1 MRSMRGFRY
10 LKYFW
15 CSGSERKSIVFVLAL
30 SLALWVSPQVSA
42 QAEMDATPQAFDLVQ
57 EKARLLKLLKEE
69 IEPNL
74 VAADV
79 QKLKKNVMRL
89 GSFRAE
95 WVQEAKDF
103 LVANSPLAELY
114 LYDYSR
120 IHNPRLNSRILET
133 LLQFSSYKYEAAA
146 LAFAEDLSINENS
159 KSIVLELLEKVLSK
173 ANSVE
178 LRTASLGLVF
188 GEWGLQLRASEKL
201 QMALKLCQSGAA
213 FSLQDRGRL
222 EEYSKRQ
229 ADFWS
234 TVMFEELRACYSGA

>member
-1 MRSMRGFRY
+1 MRSMRGFCY
-10 LKYFW
+10 WKCFW
-15 CSGSERKSIVFVLAL
+15 CSGSERKPIVFVL
-30 SLALWVSPQVSA
+30 SLILAFWVGSEVLAQTESGVEPQV
-42 QAEMDATPQAFDLVQ
+42 FDRVQ

-74 VAADV
+74 VAKDV

-120 IHNPRLNSRILET
+120 IHNPRLNARILET
-133 LLQFSSYKYEAAA
+133 LLQFSSYKYETAA
-146 LAFAEDLSINENS
+146 LAFADDLSINEKS

-188 GEWGLQLRASEKL
+188 GEWGMQLKASEKL
-201 QMALKLCQSGAA
+201 QMALKLCQSGAS